1 VRGCRLPKKTEST
14 KTVKATSKTTAPKEL
29 THKKRLQ
36 SKKEKEVELLKEV
49 DMYTKLTN
57 KILKSITVLI
67 VGVGGVITT
76 VYVVISNINNQAL
89 GKQQQSQSSLE
100 NRLVDKV
107 TLNSERID
115 FLMSKTDSI
124 ESTKVDK
131 LDYIKV
137 SLDEE
142 FRKIRNNQFD
152 RINVESIRQI
162 ESAMN
167 SGLLDKEPSFI
178 LSTAQYVTRAYR
190 EHMFYKSQPTNL
202 TPPTSTNSLMET
214 HNPF

>member
-1 VRGCRLPKKTEST
+1 VRGCNLPKKTEST

-57 KILKSITVLI
+57 KILKSLTVLI

-178 LSTAQYVTRAYR
+178 LSTAQYVTRTYR

>member
-1 VRGCRLPKKTEST
+1 MPKKTEST

>member
-1 VRGCRLPKKTEST
+1 MPKKTEST

-57 KILKSITVLI
+57 KILKSLTVLI

-178 LSTAQYVTRAYR
+178 LSTAQYVTRTYR

>member
-1 VRGCRLPKKTEST
+1 MRGCRLPKKTEST

-57 KILKSITVLI
+57 KILKSLTVLI

-178 LSTAQYVTRAYR
+178 LSTAQYVTRTYR

>member
-1 VRGCRLPKKTEST
+1 MPKKTEST

-202 TPPTSTNSLMET
+202 TPPTTTNSLMET